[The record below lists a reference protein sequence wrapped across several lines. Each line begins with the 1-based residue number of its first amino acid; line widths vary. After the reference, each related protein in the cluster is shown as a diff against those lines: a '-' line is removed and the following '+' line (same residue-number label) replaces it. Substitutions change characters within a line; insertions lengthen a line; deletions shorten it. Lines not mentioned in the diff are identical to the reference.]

1 MTMTD
6 SQLIELDQT
15 IAGLTKQWLE
25 IANGRSSF
33 GAGTA
38 AEQATVFQMQR
49 LLPLSAKRCRARL
62 GPTLAPTVDALV
74 SLVGMSPQTTIMVSE
89 ALQPRQLLL
98 VTSENARASIDAIEA
113 WFASPER
120 DWNPPSV
127 TIKIVPPTDSEIT
140 AQAVREWI
148 ASLRAKAPSTRI
160 VFDATGGKKSMS
172 VIAGMLAVQLGLE
185 VVYLDSTFDPS
196 LRMPRPGSEVV
207 VPIAVP
213 TATAR

>member
-1 MTMTD
+1 MGMTD
-6 SQLIELDQT
+6 SELIELDQT
-15 IAGLTKQWLE
+15 IAELTKEWRE

-33 GAGTA
+33 GSGTA
-38 AEQATVFQMQR
+38 AEQATAFQMQR
-49 LLPLSAKRCRARL
+49 LLPLTAKRCRARL
-62 GPTLAPTVDALV
+62 SPALAAPVDVLV

-98 VTSENARASIDAIEA
+98 VTSENATASLVAIEA
-113 WFASPER
+113 WLGSSDRTWKSPAITTR
-120 DWNPPSV
+120 L
-127 TIKIVPPTDSEIT
+127 VPPTDSEIT
-140 AQAVREWI
+140 AQAVRGWI
-148 ASLRAKAPSTRI
+148 AGQRAERPSSRI

-172 VIAGMLAVQLGLE
+172 VVAGMLAVQLGLE

-213 TATAR
+213 R